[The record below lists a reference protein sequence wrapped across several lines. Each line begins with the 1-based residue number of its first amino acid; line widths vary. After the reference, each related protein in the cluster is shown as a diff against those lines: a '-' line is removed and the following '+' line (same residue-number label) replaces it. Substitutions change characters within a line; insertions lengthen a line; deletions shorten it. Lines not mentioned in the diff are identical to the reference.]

1 MSTNNIKIFD
11 NFLTQRENNK
21 IFDEMM
27 SMQFSWGYSP
37 AKVYDSK
44 NHFRFTDLRNQ
55 QLVHMF
61 YSRDGKM
68 SSHIKMVNPIMKKLE
83 ALAVHRIKANLEL
96 YNGDTAFKS
105 DFHVDWKNPY
115 TKKGC
120 KNMTIGIYYVNGNNG
135 YTEFEDGTRIESVA
149 NLFVSFAVD
158 LLHRGVS
165 QTDTKERVVINFN
178 YFCDS

>member
-1 MSTNNIKIFD
+1 
-11 NFLTQRENNK
+11 
-21 IFDEMM
+21 
-27 SMQFSWGYSP
+27 
-37 AKVYDSK
+37 
-44 NHFRFTDLRNQ
+44 
-55 QLVHMF
+55 
-61 YSRDGKM
+61 
-68 SSHIKMVNPIMKKLE
+68 MKKLE

-120 KNMTIGIYYVNGNNG
+120 KNMTVGIYYVNGNNG
-135 YTEFEDGTRIESVA
+135 YTEFEDGTRVESVA
-149 NLFVSFAVD
+149 NRFVSFAGD
-158 LLHRGVS
+158 LPHRGVS

>member
-120 KNMTIGIYYVNGNNG
+120 KNMTVGIYYVNVNNG
-135 YTEFEDGTRIESVA
+135 YTEFEDGTKVESVE
-149 NLFVSFAVD
+149 NRFVSFAGD
-158 LLHRGVS
+158 LIHRGVS

>member
-120 KNMTIGIYYVNGNNG
+120 KNMTVGIYYVNGNNG
-135 YTEFEDGTRIESVA
+135 YTEFEDGTKVESVE
-149 NLFVSFAVD
+149 NRFVSFAGD

>member
-44 NHFRFTDLRNQ
+44 NHFRFNDFRNQ

-149 NLFVSFAVD
+149 NRFVSFAGD

>member
-11 NFLTQRENNK
+11 DFLTQEENKK

-27 SMQFSWGYSP
+27 SMTFPWGYSR
-37 AKVYDSK
+37 AKVYDRP
-44 NHFRFTDLRNQ
+44 NHPSISELRNQ
-55 QLVHMF
+55 QLCHMF
-61 YSRDGKM
+61 FTRHGVI
-68 SSHIKMVNPIMKKLE
+68 SSQIKMVNPIMMKLE

-105 DFHVDWKNPY
+105 DYHVDWKNPY

-120 KNMTIGIYYVNGNNG
+120 KNMTVGIYYVNGNNG
-135 YTEFEDGTRIESVA
+135 YTEFEDGTKVESVE
-149 NLFVSFAVD
+149 NRFVSFAGD
-158 LLHRGVS
+158 LIHRGVS

-178 YFCDS
+178 YFCDC

>member
-11 NFLTQRENNK
+11 DFLTQEENKK

-27 SMQFSWGYSP
+27 SMTFPWGYSR
-37 AKVYDSK
+37 AKVYDRP
-44 NHFRFTDLRNQ
+44 NHPSISELRNQ
-55 QLVHMF
+55 QLCHMF
-61 YSRDGKM
+61 FTRHGVI
-68 SSHIKMVNPIMKKLE
+68 SSQIKMVNPIMMKLE

-105 DFHVDWKNPY
+105 DYHVDWKNPY

-135 YTEFEDGTRIESVA
+135 YTEFEDGTKVESVE
-149 NLFVSFAVD
+149 NRFVSFAGD
-158 LLHRGVS
+158 LIHRGVS

-178 YFCDS
+178 YFCDC

>member
-1 MSTNNIKIFD
+1 MSTNKIKIFD
-11 NFLTQRENNK
+11 DFLTQEENKK

-27 SMQFSWGYSP
+27 SMTFPWGYSR
-37 AKVYDSK
+37 AKVYDRP
-44 NHFRFTDLRNQ
+44 NHPSISELRNQ
-55 QLVHMF
+55 QLCHMF
-61 YSRDGKM
+61 FTRHGGI
-68 SSHIKMVNPIMKKLE
+68 SSQIKMVNPIMMKLE

-105 DFHVDWKNPY
+105 DYHVDWKNPH

-120 KNMTIGIYYVNGNNG
+120 KNMTVGIYYVNGNNG
-135 YTEFEDGTRIESVA
+135 YTEFEDGTKVESVA
-149 NLFVSFAVD
+149 NRFVCFAGD
-158 LLHRGVS
+158 LIHRGVS

>member
-44 NHFRFTDLRNQ
+44 NHFRFADLRNQ

-83 ALAVHRIKANLEL
+83 PLAVHRIKANLEL

-149 NLFVSFAVD
+149 NRFVSFAGD

>member
-120 KNMTIGIYYVNGNNG
+120 KNMRIGIYYVNGNKK
-135 YTEFEDGTRIESVA
+135 A
-149 NLFVSFAVD
+149 AW
-158 LLHRGVS
+158 
-165 QTDTKERVVINFN
+165 
-178 YFCDS
+178 

>member
-44 NHFRFTDLRNQ
+44 NHFRFADLRNQ

-120 KNMTIGIYYVNGNNG
+120 KNMTIGI
-135 YTEFEDGTRIESVA
+135 
-149 NLFVSFAVD
+149 
-158 LLHRGVS
+158 
-165 QTDTKERVVINFN
+165 
-178 YFCDS
+178 